1 MKKIFLTLLISIGF
15 IMITDAQT
23 DTTTL
28 LNNGDMVPSF
38 KCKTIDGKSFDTDKL
53 RGKIV
58 MINFFATWCPPCN
71 LELPVLQSGIWDK
84 YKNNTSFVLIIIG
97 REHSEKE
104 VADFVKSK
112 NFTMPFAA
120 DPDRSIYKLFAT
132 QYIPRNVIIDR
143 DGKIIYQNRSYT
155 KEEFE
160 GIEKLIEEKLK

>member
-1 MKKIFLTLLISIGF
+1 MKKLFLSVLISIGF
-15 IMITDAQT
+15 VMITDAQT

-28 LNNGDMVPSF
+28 LKNGDLVPSF
-38 KCKTIDGKSFDTDKL
+38 KCKTIDGKSFDIDKQ
-53 RGKIV
+53 RGKVV

-84 YKNNTSFVLIIIG
+84 YNNNSSFVLIILG

-120 DPDRSIYKLFAT
+120 DQDRSIYKLFAT
-132 QYIPRNVIIDR
+132 QYIPRNVIIGR
-143 DGKIIYQNRSYT
+143 DGRIIYQNRGYT

-160 GIEKLIEEKLK
+160 EIEKLIAERLK